1 MPPETGKGKG
11 KKLTLSTHALF
22 FDLLS
27 KPTKFRTNLLLVQ
40 VVLYQMAD
48 SDDEME
54 QPPAP
59 GKHSG
64 KPKHASGTHMY
75 NFIPMRL
82 TEWERKMLM
91 VLENALEVCEYTDV
105 VDVTFSHTKKSKVS
119 RILESLVDILSIS
132 CGLLVSLIFLSA
144 LLPFPLL
151 FFLKRYLWL

>member
-1 MPPETGKGKG
+1 MPGMAPETGKGKG

-22 FDLLS
+22 CDLLS

-151 FFLKRYLWL
+151 FF